1 MSSAPTRRQAQHRFV
16 GNTGARQTPMDPS
29 MQCMCLLSTVRSCA
43 SKAAEEE
50 EEEDDESDMKFVQ
63 AALMLA
69 FVRTCLTACACL

>member
-1 MSSAPTRRQAQHRFV
+1 
-16 GNTGARQTPMDPS
+16 MDPS

-43 SKAAEEE
+43 SEAAEEE